1 MVLHSAGESVIY
13 PAHAGINLTES
24 ITFDNIKD
32 LPRTRGDKPELR
44 GAVFDLIPSTP
55 HTRG

>member
-1 MVLHSAGESVIY
+1 MEIY
-13 PAHAGINLTES
+13 PAHAGINPVAIQSRLAQ
-24 ITFDNIKD
+24 KD